1 MSRTPGSC
9 IVPTPFLNPGIS
21 CQGKKKE
28 YKTHYYLSALRQ
40 KKGEEG
46 EDKYAVKQ
54 LYKKAMK
61 NLANFEAIKF

>member
-40 KKGEEG
+40 KKEKKERINMLLNSCTR
-46 EDKYAVKQ
+46 KQ
-54 LYKKAMK
+54 
-61 NLANFEAIKF
+61 